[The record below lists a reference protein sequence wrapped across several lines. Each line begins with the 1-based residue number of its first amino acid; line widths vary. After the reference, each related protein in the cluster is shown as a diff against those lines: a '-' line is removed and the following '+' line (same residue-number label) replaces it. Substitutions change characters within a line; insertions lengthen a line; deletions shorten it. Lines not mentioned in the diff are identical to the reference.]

1 MDQFYDGRK
10 AGNIQSAF
18 YMSMILTVRLL
29 VENLQKLV
37 EERNQIKQGMGKLV
51 QIESL
56 KASIIFKL
64 NVLWTKTC
72 IQT

>member
-1 MDQFYDGRK
+1 
-10 AGNIQSAF
+10 
-18 YMSMILTVRLL
+18 MSMILTVRLL

-37 EERNQIKQGMGKLV
+37 EEPNQIKQGMGKLV

-64 NVLWTKTC
+64 NVLWTNTC